1 LLYSRRLVEELS
13 ALIGERECLEIA
25 AGDGTLARFL
35 EAEGVRITATDDH
48 SWRRMSRCLLNSG
61 GDPGVVQLA

>member
-1 LLYSRRLVEELS
+1 
-13 ALIGERECLEIA
+13 LIGERECLEIA